1 MEKEI
6 GSTDFGP
13 NSKSEN
19 KFKMRIV
26 EICRALQNKPMN
38 KVSIRPPKY
47 PKILYQNIE
56 YYEKNTPLITT
67 PPTSLP
73 PPPLTHNNNKKK
85 YKKTIIMK
93 M

>member
-56 YYEKNTPLITT
+56 YYEKKYSSHYNAPYILTTTTTNTQ
-67 PPTSLP
+67 
-73 PPPLTHNNNKKK
+73 
-85 YKKTIIMK
+85 
-93 M
+93 